1 MSYFNGTIEN
11 MISEKL
17 LNLHTAFIGKVVS
30 VQGSDKCSV
39 QPLDKI
45 KAYGQTAKA
54 QAVISNVPVLN
65 HVRHYKLV
73 KQSLTV
79 NVSDTYTGGG
89 SASISPNPHPTPPN
103 EGHLRVEPI
112 KAGDLVL
119 CVCCERD
126 ITSSSQGVSATPP
139 VGHHQIGNAV
149 VVGLLGRWSH
159 E

>member
-1 MSYFNGTIEN
+1 MSAFNGAFDN
-11 MISEKL
+11 MVTEKL
-17 LNLHTAFIGKVVS
+17 LNLHTAFIGKVVG

-45 KAYGQTAKA
+45 KAYGQAAKS
-54 QAVISNVPVLN
+54 QAVSTHVPVLN
-65 HVRHYKLV
+65 HVRHYTLV
-73 KQSLTV
+73 KQSLSV

-89 SASISPNPHPTPPN
+89 SGSVSPNPHPSADN

-126 ITSSSQGVSATPP
+126 ITSSSKGVSTTPP

>member
-1 MSYFNGTIEN
+1 MGFGNNIDN

-17 LNLHTAFIGKVVS
+17 LNLHTAFIGKVVR
-30 VQGSDKCSV
+30 VQGADKCSV

-45 KAYGQTAKA
+45 KAYGQAAKS

-65 HVRHYKLV
+65 HVRHYTLV
-73 KQSLTV
+73 KQSLT
-79 NVSDTYTGGG
+79 G
-89 SASISPNPHPTPPN
+89 SCPDGSVSISPNPHPSADN
-103 EGHLRVEPI
+103 EGHLRVEPLRS
-112 KAGDLVL
+112 GDIVL

-126 ITSSSQGVSATPP
+126 ITSSSQGVSTTPP

-149 VVGLLGRWSH
+149 VVGLLGRWGH

>member
-1 MSYFNGTIEN
+1 MSFAGNIEN

-17 LNLHTAFIGKVVS
+17 LNLHTAFLGKVVS
-30 VQGSDKCSV
+30 VQGEDKCSV

-45 KAYGQTAKA
+45 KAYGKAAKS
-54 QAVISNVPVLN
+54 QAVITNVPVLN
-65 HVRHYKLV
+65 HVRHYTLV
-73 KQSLTV
+73 KQALTV
-79 NVSDTYTGGG
+79 KDTHTGGG
-89 SASISPNPHPTPPN
+89 SVSPNPHPSADN

-112 KAGDLVL
+112 KTGDIVL

-126 ITSSSQGVSATPP
+126 ITSSSKGVSTTPP